1 MQNPGYAT
9 TTDIFKIAIY
19 RGGTQLVYDWV
30 NDIKGVDITSGSIS
44 SISLTKRD
52 PYALQTMNK
61 IMDYELRFTL
71 TNKLSSGNF
80 IDD

>member
-44 SISLTKRD
+44 SISLTKID

-71 TNKLSSGNF
+71 TNKLSSGSF
-80 IDD
+80 ID